1 MKTHKADTARLDSL
15 RTGNKGG
22 ARRQRSA
29 SPNHLFDSFGCRTT
43 PPSAGSG
50 YMDDGK
56 RERLLRPAIRGTAIC
71 NVNLPHT

>member
-1 MKTHKADTARLDSL
+1 MKTHKADTARLDGL

-43 PPSAGSG
+43 P
-50 YMDDGK
+50 
-56 RERLLRPAIRGTAIC
+56 RLLGLDTWMMGKGEGYR
-71 NVNLPHT
+71 VLPFGVQPFVT